1 MLKWCGHWFA
11 SLTLWLSGWFPMLRA
26 PRNCQRGGENEE
38 KSVLQCIQR
47 TKNTNIAN
55 SRQKRQ
61 TPKIPGFN
69 DAVYICCSA
78 GFWQKFLASSRVSRV
93 ASETRSP

>member
-38 KSVLQCIQR
+38 KCVLQAY
-47 TKNTNIAN
+47 K
-55 SRQKRQ
+55 
-61 TPKIPGFN
+61 
-69 DAVYICCSA
+69 
-78 GFWQKFLASSRVSRV
+78 
-93 ASETRSP
+93 

>member
-38 KSVLQCIQR
+38 KSVLQCIQIVVKR
-47 TKNTNIAN
+47 GILAN
-55 SRQKRQ
+55 EKY
-61 TPKIPGFN
+61 KHN
-69 DAVYICCSA
+69 
-78 GFWQKFLASSRVSRV
+78 K
-93 ASETRSP
+93 